1 MELLSNMFL
10 STKEGDEIHLRVGDP
25 TDSAYVIAN
34 VCRQWRDIAENECP
48 ALWASLA
55 FSFGTRSREIEG
67 RMSFPTAIA
76 LRRSSNRPLDI
87 KFQASLLE
95 DRVGASIAVLQILL
109 LQSAQ
114 WRSIDMIIGSTHLH
128 LLEGLRNAASLLSS
142 ASVILH
148 RCEIQEPTEICAFE
162 FAINL
167 DALTVSGLQPTATL
181 CIQGQKLAR
190 FEDVH
195 ESIVGVGLEGLIASL
210 SRANNLTCLCL
221 QYARTVGMRNSQTPI
236 TTFVAVIEFKVASS
250 RVMEITAFPV
260 LETLIVEHGL
270 VWWADLNSDHMDTL
284 TLSAVRGL
292 LERSHCQHTLQE
304 LEFHNMPLTGHILPI
319 LHLAPNLST
328 LVLRFAYWNT
338 GADRVFSDILLE
350 LKHTWS
356 DGSLA
361 VVLRLHLL
369 MLSICHT
376 PVLAFLNERMVQA
389 MESRAGKQIFTFGLY
404 VDSSHV
410 YLPPLT
416 KEQFSHLKSCSDQD
430 SCLKFNDTEVTIVR
444 A

>member
-1 MELLSNMFL
+1 MPMELLSKMFL

-25 TDSAYVIAN
+25 TDSAYVIAS
-34 VCRQWRDIAENECP
+34 VCRRWHDIAKNQCP

-95 DRVGASIAVLQILL
+95 DRVGASIAVLRILL
-109 LQSAQ
+109 LQSAR
-114 WRSIDMIIGSTHLH
+114 WRSIDMIVGSAHLH
-128 LLEGLRNAASLLSS
+128 LLEDLRNAASLLSS
-142 ASVILH
+142 AI
-148 RCEIQEPTEICAFE
+148 
-162 FAINL
+162 
-167 DALTVSGLQPTATL
+167 
-181 CIQGQKLAR
+181 
-190 FEDVH
+190 
-195 ESIVGVGLEGLIASL
+195 
-210 SRANNLTCLCL
+210 
-221 QYARTVGMRNSQTPI
+221 GMRNLQTPI
-236 TTFVAVIEFKVASS
+236 TTFAAVIEFKVASS

-260 LETLIVEHGL
+260 LETLVVEPGF
-270 VWWADLNSDHMDTL
+270 VWWADLNSDNMDTL

-304 LEFHNMPLTGHILPI
+304 LEFHNVPLTGHILPI

-338 GADRVFSDILLE
+338 DADRVFSDILLE
-350 LKHTWS
+350 LKHTQS
-356 DGSLA
+356 DGSL
-361 VVLRLHLL
+361 VILPRLHLL
-369 MLSICHT
+369 MLSIQHT
-376 PVLAFLNERMVQA
+376 PVLAFWNEQMVQA
-389 MESRAGKQIFTFGLY
+389 MESCAGKQVFTFRLY

-416 KEQFSHLKSCSDQD
+416 KEQFLRLKSCSDQD
-430 SCLKFNDTEVTIVR
+430 SCLKFNDTEVTVVH